1 MGNAHFAERMTR
13 VKASPSAMM
22 SQHARELKAQGLD
35 IIALSS
41 GEPDFQTP
49 DHVVE
54 AANAAAIRG
63 ETKYTST
70 GGTAEIKDAII
81 RKFNRE
87 NGLSYTAEEIIVGNG
102 TKQVIFNALMSGTND
117 GQEVI
122 LPAPFYIAYFDMVK
136 FAGGIPVVVKCDAK
150 QDFKISAEQLA
161 KSITSKTR
169 WLILNSPNNPTGAVY
184 EESDFRQLADVL
196 LEYPHVGI
204 ISDDV
209 YEHVIFDGLRFASL
223 AVVEP
228 ALKERTV
235 VANGLSKA
243 YAMTGWRIGY
253 AGAAKQTISEML
265 KLQSLITS
273 GANSVA
279 QAAAVAALNG
289 PQDFLLKRASSFEE
303 RRDLVVS
310 MLNQAEGLEC
320 ARPKGAFYVYPSCAG
335 VIGKHTP
342 SGQVIEND
350 EHFVRYLLET
360 ENVATVHGSV
370 YGLSPHFRISYATD
384 KNSLKKACEKIQRAC
399 AILR

>member
-1 MGNAHFAERMTR
+1 MVKAYFAERMTR
-13 VKASPSAMM
+13 IKASPSAIM
-22 SQHARELKAQGLD
+22 SQHARELKAKGHD

-49 DHVVE
+49 VHVIE
-54 AANAAAIRG
+54 AANAAAVRG

-81 RKFNRE
+81 KKFHRE
-87 NGLSYTAEEIIVGNG
+87 NGLDFTPEEIIVGNG
-102 TKQVIFNALMSGTND
+102 TKQIIFNALMAGTND

-136 FAGGIPVVVKCDAK
+136 FAGGIPKIVTCHA
-150 QDFKISAEQLA
+150 QHDFKITPKQLEEA
-161 KSITSKTR
+161 ITPRTR
-169 WLILNSPNNPTGAVY
+169 WLILNSPCNPSGAVY
-184 EESDFRQLADVL
+184 EEYELRKLADVL
-196 LEYPHVGI
+196 LDHPHVGI

-209 YEHVIFDGLRFASL
+209 YEHMVFDGLKFSSL
-223 AVVEP
+223 AAIEP
-228 ALKERTV
+228 TLKERCV

-253 AGAAKQTISEML
+253 AGATKQTISEMF

-273 GANSVA
+273 GANSIA

-289 PQDFLLKRASSFEE
+289 PQEFLKERADSFEG
-303 RRDLVVS
+303 RRNLVVS

-320 ARPKGAFYVYPSCAG
+320 KRPGGAFYVYPSCANI
-335 VIGKHTP
+335 IGKCTP
-342 SGQVIEND
+342 SGAVIKND
-350 EHFVRYLLET
+350 EEFVRYLLET
-360 ENVATVHGSV
+360 EDVATVHGNV

-384 KNSLKKACEKIQRAC
+384 KKSLIEACERIQHAC
-399 AILR
+399 ALLR